1 MGGQIDKGREEKR
14 ANAGC
19 CLRLSG
25 WAAELGRG
33 AREKSGPLL
42 GLSNIVKRGRERVG
56 LRGEKEK
63 NGSQTE
69 GRGKL
74 GHAGRKG
81 ERVFFFSFSSSFLFS
96 NPNSNMV

>member
-1 MGGQIDKGREEKR
+1 MGSQRDKGREEKR

-42 GLSNIVKRGRERVG
+42 GLSDAVKRGRERAG
-56 LRGEKEK
+56 LRG
-63 NGSQTE
+63 
-69 GRGKL
+69 
-74 GHAGRKG
+74 RKRKK
-81 ERVFFFSFSSSFLFS
+81 RVQAD
-96 NPNSNMV
+96 